1 MKKWNIAAYL
11 RLSSDDGDKSES
23 NSIGNQRNIIK
34 QFINNNGFNS
44 KINYYIDDGYS
55 GTTFERPDFE
65 KMLKDIKDNKINCI
79 IVKDL
84 SRLGRNYI
92 EVGKYIDEIFPSYNI
107 RFIAVNDNVDTY
119 NDSKSANNIIV
130 PFKNLMNDE
139 YARDVSNKVR
149 SVLDS
154 KKCNGQF
161 IGSVAPFGYRK
172 DPNDKH
178 KFIVDKK
185 AARIVKKIFS
195 MILDGKSKKDVVVEL
210 NKMEILPPALYKV
223 DEGLYNYE
231 IKEKMKKWDT
241 KKLDKILKNQ
251 SYTGDLIQGKR
262 KRISHKVH
270 KDLDV
275 SEDNWI
281 IVSNHH
287 KALIEKD
294 DFEKVQEL
302 LYARNIRVNKNNE
315 YDIFAGHLRCDK
327 CGNSL
332 VLRKSKKYEYYY
344 CKSYLYNKECS
355 KHACQKKQLE
365 QDVVDVINRYKEIIE
380 DMDLKINE
388 ILNKKDISYDL
399 EIIKNK
405 IQNAEE
411 KKEKY
416 IMLRNSIK
424 EDLKEKF
431 ISEEEYW
438 QYNNEYSEKIKKLK
452 QDIELF
458 EKEREKET
466 EKSNNIEWMNIFK
479 NYEKINELN
488 RLLVEEL
495 IEDIVISED
504 GNLKVIFKYEDKYFE
519 ALDFI
524 NKHKCDIISA
534 S

>member
-1 MKKWNIAAYL
+1 MDKNLFTKFQDELFAEAKRIVPLAYDEKKLMKYNENKY
-11 RLSSDDGDKSES
+11 
-23 NSIGNQRNIIK
+23 
-34 QFINNNGFNS
+34 
-44 KINYYIDDGYS
+44 INYLDIKYKSFKITIELFLAGLCSLKADGKDWENEKLNMQ
-55 GTTFERPDFE
+55 ERIEHHKKVLEYDNE
-65 KMLKDIKDNKINCI
+65 ERGSNVEETVDLVAKDIVDNY
-79 IVKDL
+79 D
-84 SRLGRNYI
+84 
-92 EVGKYIDEIFPSYNI
+92 KY
-107 RFIAVNDNVDTY
+107 
-119 NDSKSANNIIV
+119 
-130 PFKNLMNDE
+130 
-139 YARDVSNKVR
+139 
-149 SVLDS
+149 
-154 KKCNGQF
+154 
-161 IGSVAPFGYRK
+161 
-172 DPNDKH
+172 
-178 KFIVDKK
+178 
-185 AARIVKKIFS
+185 
-195 MILDGKSKKDVVVEL
+195 
-210 NKMEILPPALYKV
+210 
-223 DEGLYNYE
+223 
-231 IKEKMKKWDT
+231 
-241 KKLDKILKNQ
+241 KNQ

-270 KDLDV
+270 KDLEV

-355 KHACQKKQLE
+355 KHTCQKKQLE

-380 DMDLKINE
+380 DMDSKINE

-466 EKSNNIEWMNIFK
+466 EKSNNVEWMNIFK

-488 RLLVEEL
+488 RLLVDEL

-524 NKHKCDIISA
+524 NKQKCDIMLTS
-534 S
+534 